1 MGEPSVTW
9 GDVALV
15 AALIVLWSAFSHA
28 FARWGISEPLVFV
41 AAGVA
46 CGGVHDLSVSAQ
58 ASSVRLLAEVTLVLV
73 LFADASRVRIHAL
86 QHDPW
91 LPVRLLGIGLP
102 LTVMLGAL
110 FAHVLQPQSG
120 WWAALLLGAVLAP
133 TDASL
138 GASIVTDP
146 RLPARVRRAL
156 NVESGLNDGIV
167 APVVALAVAAVVG
180 TSATI
185 GTHVQTAIADIAL
198 GALVGLA
205 LGALVGRVLATAVQR
220 HWTDGASLGVAVTA
234 TALGSYGLAT
244 AVHGNGFIAA
254 FLGGLAF
261 GASAQ
266 SIAPQLVEVDEQAGQ
281 LLSCL
286 VWYVFGAAMLRPALS
301 SALAPRAVLYALLSL
316 SVVRLLPV
324 AVALLRA
331 RLGRPTVAFV
341 GWFGPRG
348 LASVVFALLAADDLG
363 RRATPLVTYVS
374 LTVALSVVL
383 HGLSANPFIR
393 RYVSTLK
400 NAPENAPVLAAV
412 PVPPSSRRLLRRPHT
427 SSA

>member
-1 MGEPSVTW
+1 MTW

-15 AALIVLWSAFSHA
+15 ATLIVLWSSFSRT
-28 FARWGISEPLVFV
+28 FSRLGISEPLLFV

-58 ASSVRLLAEVTLVLV
+58 ASSVRLLAEVTLVCV
-73 LFADASRVRIHAL
+73 LFADASRVRVHSL

-91 LPVRLLGIGLP
+91 LPTRLLGLGLP
-102 LTVMLGAL
+102 VTVLLGAVV
-110 FAHVLQPQSG
+110 AHLLQPHSG

-138 GASIVTDP
+138 GAAIVTDT
-146 RLPARVRRAL
+146 RVPARVRRAL

-167 APVVALAVAAVVG
+167 APVVALAVAAVAG
-180 TSATI
+180 TTATVSA
-185 GTHVQTAIADIAL
+185 HVTTAVADIAL
-198 GALVGLA
+198 GAVVGLVA
-205 LGALVGRVLATAVQR
+205 GAAVGRLLATAVQR
-220 HWTDGASLGVAVTA
+220 GWSEGSSLGVAVTA

-261 GASAQ
+261 GACAR
-266 SIAPQLVEVDEQAGQ
+266 SIAPHLVDVDEQAGQ
-281 LLSCL
+281 LLSCF

-301 SALAPRAVLYALLSL
+301 SPLAPRALLYAVISL
-316 SVVRLLPV
+316 SVIRLLPV
-324 AVALLRA
+324 ALALVRTH
-331 RLGRPTVAFV
+331 LGRPTVAFM

-348 LASVVFALLAADDLG
+348 LASVVFALLAADELG
-363 RRATPLVTYVS
+363 QQATPLVTYVS

-383 HGLSANPFIR
+383 HGLSANPLTR
-393 RYVSTLK
+393 RYVRSLDQE
-400 NAPENAPVLAAV
+400 PDDAPVLATV
-412 PVPPSSRRLLRRPHT
+412 PVPPSSRRLFHRQ
-427 SSA
+427 SSPST

>member
-1 MGEPSVTW
+1 MTW

-15 AALIVLWSAFSHA
+15 AALIVLWSTFSHA

-41 AAGVA
+41 TAGVA

-73 LFADASRVRIHAL
+73 LFADASRVRIHSL

-91 LPVRLLGIGLP
+91 LPARLLGIGLP
-102 LTVMLGAL
+102 LTVILGAL
-110 FAHVLQPQSG
+110 FAHVLQPHSG

-167 APVVALAVAAVVG
+167 TPVVALAIAAVVG

-185 GTHVQTAIADIAL
+185 GTHVQSAVVEIAL

-244 AVHGNGFIAA
+244 VVHGNGFIAA

-281 LLSCL
+281 LLGCF
-286 VWYVFGAAMLRPALS
+286 VWYVFGAAMLRLALS
-301 SALAPRAVLYALLSL
+301 SSLLPRAALYAVVSLTLIRLVPVALAL
-316 SVVRLLPV
+316 VRS
-324 AVALLRA
+324 
-331 RLGRPTVAFV
+331 RLGHPTVAYI

-348 LASVVFALLAADDLG
+348 LASVVFTLLAADELG
-363 RRATPLVTYVS
+363 QRVTPLVTYVS
-374 LTVALSVVL
+374 ITIALSVLL
-383 HGLSANPFIR
+383 HGLSANPLTT
-393 RYVSTLK
+393 RYVQTLRSLS
-400 NAPENAPVLAAV
+400 ADAPVLAVV
-412 PVPPSSRRLLRRPHT
+412 PVPPTSRRRFHGTGPT
-427 SSA
+427 PS